1 MPNEF
6 LTQEEVDALLKG
18 ADDGAA
24 PVDTEARAPV
34 VDGVA
39 GDAGETS
46 VKSYN
51 IATQERIVRGR
62 MPALEMINDRF
73 ARLFRVGLF
82 NFMRRSPDITV
93 APVRV
98 VKYGEFVRNLVVPTN
113 INIAQ
118 VKPLRGNALV
128 IMEPNLVFHV
138 IDTMFGGDGRFHAK
152 VEGREFTQTEMRI
165 IQRLLGVV
173 FEEYKNS
180 WHNVYPLTLEYV
192 SSEMHTQFA
201 TIANP
206 TEIVVVCTFTID
218 FGAGGHS
225 IHFVIPYSSFE
236 PIRDIIYSPLQGDQ
250 AEPDRRWTHML
261 SRQVQSAEVGLVAN
275 LTNVTLRVKD
285 LLAMKIGDVVPVEVP
300 ERVTAEIDGVAILEC
315 TYGVRNGNY
324 ALRIERVLQ
333 PDNDNA

>member
-1 MPNEF
+1 M
-6 LTQEEVDALLKG
+6 T
-18 ADDGAA
+18 
-24 PVDTEARAPV
+24 
-34 VDGVA
+34 
-39 GDAGETS
+39 
-46 VKSYN
+46 
-51 IATQERIVRGR
+51 
-62 MPALEMINDRF
+62 
-73 ARLFRVGLF
+73 
-82 NFMRRSPDITV
+82 
-93 APVRV
+93 
-98 VKYGEFVRNLVVPTN
+98 
-113 INIAQ
+113 
-118 VKPLRGNALV
+118 
-128 IMEPNLVFHV
+128 
-138 IDTMFGGDGRFHAK
+138 
-152 VEGREFTQTEMRI
+152 
-165 IQRLLGVV
+165 
-173 FEEYKNS
+173 
-180 WHNVYPLTLEYV
+180 
-192 SSEMHTQFA
+192 TQFA

-218 FGAGGHS
+218 FGTGGHS